1 MSPVSATYWGIPGYV
16 IFWVLFVVAVGLFAQ
31 RAYFLFRLLRL
42 GKPENRF
49 DRIGERIKTML
60 VEVVPQWC
68 SLKTVTGKDLSGIG
82 HALLFWGFSLFLI
95 SYIIF
100 IGLAGGF
107 GLSPVIEGTT
117 FETVYLSILDIA
129 AVWVILVLIWA
140 AIRRYIVRPERL
152 QISAEAAII
161 LIVVFS
167 LMVLHFCIEGFG
179 LAGSGTIPDW
189 PFVGAAFARYLSGTG
204 ISKSTLA
211 GISQGAWWL
220 HYMVILS
227 FMVYIPRSK
236 HLHVL
241 ASLVNA
247 FFKPLGPKVV
257 LEPVPVEAENF
268 GASKIQDFKWKDLLD
283 LYACA
288 VCGRCHANCPAHL
301 SGKTLSP
308 REFIHN
314 LKEHLLEEGPELLAL
329 AVKAKAS
336 SETSGES
343 PGENPPET
351 QVATQAETTAE
362 TQATTASKEMIG
374 AVVTEEEIWACTTC
388 GACQEVCPV
397 NIEHIRKIIDLRRN
411 LVMAQ
416 SKMPESAQLM
426 LRNMQQRG
434 HPWAGIQSMRL
445 RGDWTTDQQLKVLA
459 EGDNADTLFWVGC
472 TGALVERNVQA
483 TLSMTRVLK
492 AAGVDFA
499 VLGDAETCCGDPARR
514 AGYEFQFQIMAE
526 QNIEIFKSYNIKE
539 IVTSCPHCYNTLKH
553 EYPQFGGDFKVVHYT
568 QLISDLIRQGKL
580 KLTNELNSKLTYH
593 DPCYLGRYNN
603 VYQEPRGILQAIP
616 KTKLEEMERSKD
628 TGFCCGGGG
637 GLMWIEEQ
645 PGTTKINQVRL
656 EDALKTGAETVVT
669 ACPYCLQ
676 MFEDSIDHK
685 GVKDSLKARDLVE
698 LVEAAMKQS

>member
-1 MSPVSATYWGIPGYV
+1 VSPVSETYWGIPGHV
-16 IFWVLFVVAVGLFAQ
+16 IFWVVFVIAVSLFVQ
-31 RAYFLFRLLRL
+31 RAYFLFRLMRL

-107 GLSPVIEGTT
+107 GLSPLIEGTT
-117 FETVYLSILDIA
+117 FETVYSSILDIA

-140 AIRRYIVRPERL
+140 AIRRYVVRPERL
-152 QISAEAAII
+152 QMSAEAAII

-167 LMVLHFCIEGFG
+167 LMVLHICIEGFG
-179 LAGSGTIPDW
+179 FAGSGHIPDW
-189 PFVGAAFARYLSGTG
+189 PPVGAAFARFLSGTG
-204 ISKSTLA
+204 ISRSTLT
-211 GISQGAWWL
+211 GVFQGAWWL
-220 HYMVILS
+220 HYMVILG

-241 ASLVNA
+241 ASLFNA
-247 FFKPLGPKVV
+247 FFRPLGPKVV
-257 LEPVPVEAENF
+257 LEPVPVEAETF
-268 GASKIQDFKWKDLLD
+268 GASKIQDFTWKDLLD

-288 VCGRCHANCPAHL
+288 VCGRCHANCPAQL

-308 REFIHN
+308 REVIHN
-314 LKEHLLEEGPELLAL
+314 LKEHLLEAGPELLARKL
-329 AVKAKAS
+329 ASQAAAS
-336 SETSGES
+336 SETSGETQ
-343 PGENPPET
+343 GEPQTEI
-351 QVATQAETTAE
+351 QAETPAE
-362 TQATTASKEMIG
+362 TKEMIG
-374 AVVTEEEIWACTTC
+374 GVVTEEEIWACTTC

-445 RGDWTTDQQLKVLA
+445 RGDWTTDQELKVLA
-459 EGDNADTLFWVGC
+459 EGDSVNTLFWVGC
-472 TGALVERNVQA
+472 TGALVERNVKA
-483 TLSMTRVLK
+483 TLSMTRVLRT
-492 AAGVDFA
+492 AGFDFA

-514 AGYEFQFQIMAE
+514 AGYDFQFQIMAE
-526 QNIEIFKSYNIKE
+526 QNIEVFKSHNVKE

-553 EYPQFGGDFKVVHYT
+553 EYPKYGGEFKVVHYT
-568 QLISDLIRQGKL
+568 ELIADFIRQGKL
-580 KLTNELNSKLTYH
+580 KLSNELNSKLTYH

-603 VYQEPRGILQAIP
+603 VYEEPRRILQTIP

-656 EDALKTGAETVVT
+656 EDALKTGADTVVT

-698 LVEAAMKQS
+698 LVEEAMTKS

>member
-1 MSPVSATYWGIPGYV
+1 VSPVSETYWGISGYV
-16 IFWVLFVVAVGLFAQ
+16 IFWVLFAVAVGLFAQ
-31 RAYFLFRLLRL
+31 RAYFLFRLLCL

-117 FETVYLSILDIA
+117 FETVYSSILDIA
-129 AVWVILVLIWA
+129 AIWVILVLIWA

-179 LAGSGTIPDW
+179 FAGSGYIPDW
-189 PFVGAAFARYLSGTG
+189 PPVGTAFARFLSSTG
-204 ISKSTLA
+204 ISESTLM
-211 GISQGAWWL
+211 GICQGAWWL
-220 HYMVILS
+220 HYMLILG
-227 FMVYIPRSK
+227 FMAYVPRSK
-236 HLHVL
+236 HLHIF
-241 ASLVNA
+241 ASLFNA

-257 LEPVPVEAENF
+257 LEPVPVEAETF
-268 GASKIQDFKWKDLLD
+268 GASKIQDFTWKDLLD

-308 REFIHN
+308 REVIHN
-314 LKEHLLEEGPELLAL
+314 LKEHLLEVGSKLLASKL
-329 AVKAKAS
+329 AEKAAGS
-336 SETSGES
+336 SGSS
-343 PGENPPET
+343 VET
-351 QVATQAETTAE
+351 QTETPVEAPAE
-362 TQATTASKEMIG
+362 TQPKEMIG
-374 AVVTEEEIWACTTC
+374 GVVTEEEIWACTTC

-445 RGDWTTDQQLKVLA
+445 RGDWITDQELKVLA
-459 EGDNADTLFWVGC
+459 EGDNANTLFWVGC
-472 TGALVERNVQA
+472 TGALVERNVKA

-553 EYPQFGGDFKVVHYT
+553 EYPKYGGEFKVVHYT
-568 QLISDLIRQGKL
+568 ELISDFIRQGKL
-580 KLTNELNSKLTYH
+580 KLANELNSKLTYH

-603 VYQEPRGILQAIP
+603 VYEEPRQILQAIP
-616 KTKLEEMERSKD
+616 KAKLEEMERSRD

-645 PGTTKINQVRL
+645 PGTTKINQIRL
-656 EDALKTGAETVVT
+656 EDALKTGADTVVT

-698 LVEAAMKQS
+698 LVEGAMKRS

>member
-1 MSPVSATYWGIPGYV
+1 
-16 IFWVLFVVAVGLFAQ
+16 
-31 RAYFLFRLLRL
+31 
-42 GKPENRF
+42 
-49 DRIGERIKTML
+49 
-60 VEVVPQWC
+60 
-68 SLKTVTGKDLSGIG
+68 
-82 HALLFWGFSLFLI
+82 
-95 SYIIF
+95 
-100 IGLAGGF
+100 
-107 GLSPVIEGTT
+107 
-117 FETVYLSILDIA
+117 
-129 AVWVILVLIWA
+129 
-140 AIRRYIVRPERL
+140 
-152 QISAEAAII
+152 
-161 LIVVFS
+161 
-167 LMVLHFCIEGFG
+167 
-179 LAGSGTIPDW
+179 
-189 PFVGAAFARYLSGTG
+189 
-204 ISKSTLA
+204 
-211 GISQGAWWL
+211 
-220 HYMVILS
+220 
-227 FMVYIPRSK
+227 MVYIPRSK

-257 LEPVPVEAENF
+257 LEPIPVEAETF
-268 GASKIQDFKWKDLLD
+268 GASRIQDFTWKDLLD

-288 VCGRCHANCPAHL
+288 VCGRCHANCPAQL
-301 SGKTLSP
+301 TGKTLSP
-308 REFIHN
+308 REVIHN
-314 LKEHLLEEGPELLAL
+314 LKEHLLEAGPELLADKL
-329 AVKAKAS
+329 AGKAEAS
-336 SETSGES
+336 SESQ
-343 PGENPPET
+343 GENPADARVET
-351 QVATQAETTAE
+351 HAETPATTQA
-362 TQATTASKEMIG
+362 KEMIG
-374 AVVTEEEIWACTTC
+374 GVVTEEEIWACTTC

-397 NIEHIRKIIDLRRN
+397 NIEHIRKIIDIRRN

-445 RGDWTTDQQLKVLA
+445 RGDWTTDQELKVLA
-459 EGDNADTLFWVGC
+459 EGDSANTLFWVGC

-492 AAGVDFA
+492 TAGVDFA

-553 EYPQFGGDFKVVHYT
+553 EYPMYGGEFKVVHYT
-568 QLISDLIRQGKL
+568 ELIADFIRQGKL
-580 KLTNELNSKLTYH
+580 NLTNELNSKLTYH

-603 VYQEPRGILQAIP
+603 VYLEPRRILQAIP
-616 KTKLEEMERSKD
+616 KTRLEEMERSRD

-645 PGTTKINQVRL
+645 PGTTKINQMRL

-676 MFEDSIDHK
+676 MFEDSIEHK

-698 LVEAAMKQS
+698 LVEASMKQS

>member
-1 MSPVSATYWGIPGYV
+1 
-16 IFWVLFVVAVGLFAQ
+16 
-31 RAYFLFRLLRL
+31 
-42 GKPENRF
+42 
-49 DRIGERIKTML
+49 
-60 VEVVPQWC
+60 
-68 SLKTVTGKDLSGIG
+68 
-82 HALLFWGFSLFLI
+82 
-95 SYIIF
+95 
-100 IGLAGGF
+100 
-107 GLSPVIEGTT
+107 
-117 FETVYLSILDIA
+117 
-129 AVWVILVLIWA
+129 
-140 AIRRYIVRPERL
+140 VRPERL

-179 LAGSGTIPDW
+179 FAGSGNTTDW
-189 PFVGAAFARYLSGTG
+189 PPVGAAFARFLSGTG
-204 ISKSTLA
+204 MSESALT
-211 GISQGAWWL
+211 GVYQGAWWL
-220 HYMVILS
+220 HYALILG

-257 LEPVPVEAENF
+257 LEPIPVEAETF
-268 GASKIQDFKWKDLLD
+268 GASRIQDFTWKDLLD

-288 VCGRCHANCPAHL
+288 VCGRCHANCPAQL
-301 SGKTLSP
+301 TGKTLSP
-308 REFIHN
+308 REVIHN
-314 LKEHLLEEGPELLAL
+314 LKEHLLEAGPELLADKL
-329 AVKAKAS
+329 AGKAEAS
-336 SETSGES
+336 SESQ
-343 PGENPPET
+343 GENPADARVET
-351 QVATQAETTAE
+351 HAETPATTQA
-362 TQATTASKEMIG
+362 KEMIG
-374 AVVTEEEIWACTTC
+374 GVVTEEEIWACTTC

-397 NIEHIRKIIDLRRN
+397 NIEHIRKIIDIRRN

-445 RGDWTTDQQLKVLA
+445 RGDWTTDQELKVLA
-459 EGDNADTLFWVGC
+459 EGDSANTLFWVGC

-492 AAGVDFA
+492 TAGVDFA

-553 EYPQFGGDFKVVHYT
+553 EYPMYGGEFKVVHYT
-568 QLISDLIRQGKL
+568 ELIADFIRQGKL
-580 KLTNELNSKLTYH
+580 NLTNELNSKLTYH

-603 VYQEPRGILQAIP
+603 VYLEPRRILQAIP
-616 KTKLEEMERSKD
+616 KTRLEEMERSRD

-645 PGTTKINQVRL
+645 PGTTKINQMRL

-676 MFEDSIDHK
+676 MFEDSIEHK

-698 LVEAAMKQS
+698 LVEASMKQS

>member
-1 MSPVSATYWGIPGYV
+1 MSPVSATYWGIPGVV
-16 IFWVLFVVAVGLFAQ
+16 IFWVLFAIAIGLFAQ
-31 RAYFLFRLLRL
+31 RAYFLFRLMRL

-49 DRIGERIKTML
+49 DRIGQRIKTML

-68 SLKTVTGKDLSGIG
+68 SLKTVTQKDLSGIG

-107 GLSPVIEGTT
+107 GLSPVIEGTP
-117 FETVYLSILDIA
+117 FETVYSSILDIA
-129 AVWVILVLIWA
+129 AVWVIIVLIWA
-140 AIRRYIVRPERL
+140 AIRRYIVKPERL
-152 QISAEAAII
+152 QMSAEAAII

-167 LMVLHFCIEGFG
+167 LMVLHICIEGFG
-179 LAGSGTIPDW
+179 FAGSGHIPDW
-189 PFVGAAFARYLSGTG
+189 PPVGAAFALFLSGAG
-204 ISKSTLA
+204 ISKSTLI
-211 GISQGAWWL
+211 GVYQGAWWL
-220 HYMVILS
+220 HYALILG

-257 LEPVPVEAENF
+257 LEPIPLEGPETF
-268 GASKIQDFKWKDLLD
+268 GASKIQDFTWKDLLD

-288 VCGRCHANCPAHL
+288 VCGRCHVNCPAQL
-301 SGKTLSP
+301 TGKTLSP
-308 REFIHN
+308 REVIHN
-314 LKEHLLEEGPELLAL
+314 LKEHLLEAGPELLAL
-329 AVKAKAS
+329 ASQAEASSGNGAKA
-336 SETSGES
+336 
-343 PGENPPET
+343 
-351 QVATQAETTAE
+351 
-362 TQATTASKEMIG
+362 MIG
-374 AVVTEEEIWACTTC
+374 DVVTEEEIWACTTC

-397 NIEHIRKIIDLRRN
+397 NIEHIRKIIDMRRN
-411 LVMAQ
+411 LVLAQ

-434 HPWAGIQSMRL
+434 HPWSGVQSMRL
-445 RGDWTTDQQLKVLA
+445 RGDWTSDQELKVLA

-472 TGALVERNVQA
+472 TGALVERNVKA

-492 AAGVDFA
+492 AGGVDFA
-499 VLGDAETCCGDPARR
+499 VLGEAETCCGDPARR
-514 AGYEFQFQIMAE
+514 AGYEFQFQMMAE
-526 QNIEIFKSYNIKE
+526 QNIEIFKNHNIKE
-539 IVTSCPHCYNTLKH
+539 IITSCPHCYNTIKH
-553 EYPQFGGDFKVVHYT
+553 EYPRYGGDFKVVHYT
-568 QLISDLIRQGKL
+568 ELIFDLISQGKL

-593 DPCYLGRYNN
+593 DPCYLGRYNSI
-603 VYQEPRGILQAIP
+603 YQEPRGILQAIP
-616 KTKLEEMERSKD
+616 KTKLEEMERSRD

-645 PGTTKINQVRL
+645 PGTTKINQMRL

-676 MFEDSIDHK
+676 MFEDSIEHK
-685 GVKDSLKARDLVE
+685 GMKDSLKARDLVE
-698 LVEAAMKQS
+698 LVEAAMKLSY

>member
-1 MSPVSATYWGIPGYV
+1 
-16 IFWVLFVVAVGLFAQ
+16 
-31 RAYFLFRLLRL
+31 
-42 GKPENRF
+42 
-49 DRIGERIKTML
+49 ML

-68 SLKTVTGKDLSGIG
+68 SLKTVTRKDLSGIG
-82 HALLFWGFSLFLI
+82 HALLFWGFSLFLV

-107 GLSPVIEGTT
+107 GLSPLIEGGA
-117 FETVYLSILDIA
+117 FEMVYSSILDIA
-129 AVWVILVLIWA
+129 ALWVIIVLIWA
-140 AIRRYIVRPERL
+140 AVRRYVVRPERL
-152 QISAEAAII
+152 QVSAEAAII

-179 LAGSGTIPDW
+179 LAGAGVTTGWPPLGT
-189 PFVGAAFARYLSGTG
+189 ALARFLSGAG
-204 ISKSTLA
+204 ISKSTLI
-211 GISQGAWWL
+211 GISHGAWWL
-220 HYMVILS
+220 HYAVILG
-227 FMVYIPRSK
+227 FMVYMPRSK

-241 ASLVNA
+241 ASLFNA

-257 LEPVPVEAENF
+257 LEPIPVEAETF
-268 GASKIQDFKWKDLLD
+268 GASRIQDFTWKDLLD

-301 SGKTLSP
+301 SGKALSP
-308 REFIHN
+308 REVIHN
-314 LKEHLLEEGPELLAL
+314 LKEHLLEAGPGLLAL
-329 AVKAKAS
+329 AGQSKTS
-336 SETSGES
+336 SE
-343 PGENPPET
+343 NPAEA
-351 QVATQAETTAE
+351 QADAQAETPAD
-362 TQATTASKEMIG
+362 TQPGTKEMIG
-374 AVVTEEEIWACTTC
+374 GVVTEEEIWACTTC

-397 NIEHIRKIIDLRRN
+397 NIEHIRKIIEMRRN

-445 RGDWTTDQQLKVLA
+445 RGDWTTDQELKVLA

-472 TGALVERNVQA
+472 TGALVERNVKA

-526 QNIEIFKSYNIKE
+526 QNIELFKSYNIKE
-539 IVTSCPHCYNTLKH
+539 IVTSCPHCYNTLKQ
-553 EYPQFGGDFKVVHYT
+553 EYPRYGGDFKVVHYT
-568 QLISDLIRQGKL
+568 ELISDLIGQGRL
-580 KLTNELNSKLTYH
+580 KLANGLHSRLTYH

-603 VYQEPRGILQAIP
+603 VYREPRRILQAIP
-616 KTKLEEMERSKD
+616 GTELKEMERSKE

-685 GVKDSLKARDLVE
+685 GVKDSLKAKDLVE
-698 LVEAAMKQS
+698 LVEEAMVTK

>member
-1 MSPVSATYWGIPGYV
+1 LSPVSATYWGIPGYV
-16 IFWVLFVVAVGLFAQ
+16 IFWVLFVIAFGLFAQ
-31 RAYFLFRLLRL
+31 RFYFLFRVMRL
-42 GKPENRF
+42 GKQENRF

-68 SLKTVTGKDLSGIG
+68 TLKTVTPEDRAGIG
-82 HALLFWGFSLFLI
+82 HALFFWCFCLFFI

-107 GLSPVIEGTT
+107 GLSPWIERTP
-117 FETVYLSILDIA
+117 FETVYFSILDIA
-129 AVWVILVLIWA
+129 AALVTLTLIVAAVRRYVIRPQRLEPSVEAGVILMM
-140 AIRRYIVRPERL
+140 
-152 QISAEAAII
+152 
-161 LIVVFS
+161 VFS
-167 LMVLHFCIEGFG
+167 LMVLHVFG
-179 LAGSGTIPDW
+179 GAFDHAIRGVHTSW
-189 PFVGAAFARYLSGTG
+189 PPLGAALGGFFNRTSL
-204 ISKSTLA
+204 
-211 GISQGAWWL
+211 SQGTLEAASRGVWWL
-220 HYMVILS
+220 HYLVILG

-236 HLHVL
+236 HLHIL
-241 ASLVNA
+241 ASFANA
-247 FFKPLGPKVV
+247 FFKTLGPKVV
-257 LEPVPVEAENF
+257 LEPIPVEAETF
-268 GASKIQDFKWKDLLD
+268 GVSKIQDFKWKDLLD

-288 VCGRCHANCPAHL
+288 VCGRCHVNCPAQL
-301 SGKTLSP
+301 TGKTLSP
-308 REFIHN
+308 REVIHN
-314 LKEHLLEEGPELLAL
+314 LKEHLLEAGPELLAGKL
-329 AVKAKAS
+329 TGQAKAS
-336 SETSGES
+336 SEN
-343 PGENPPET
+343 PGKNPIET
-351 QVATQAETTAE
+351 QVETPAETPA
-362 TQATTASKEMIG
+362 KNMIG
-374 AVVTEEEIWACTTC
+374 DVVTEEEIWACTTC

-397 NIEHIRKIIDLRRN
+397 NIEHIRKIIELRRN
-411 LVMAQ
+411 LVMVQ

-445 RGDWTTDQQLKVLA
+445 RGDWTTDQELKVLA
-459 EGDNADTLFWVGC
+459 EGDSANTLFWVGC
-472 TGALVERNVQA
+472 TGALVERNVKA

-514 AGYEFQFQIMAE
+514 AGYDFQFQIMAE

-539 IVTSCPHCYNTLKH
+539 IVTSCPHCYNTIKN
-553 EYPQFGGDFKVVHYT
+553 EYPRYGGEFKVVHYT
-568 QLISDLIRQGKL
+568 ELIADLIRQGKL
-580 KLTNELNSKLTYH
+580 KLTNDLNSKLTYH

-603 VYQEPRGILQAIP
+603 VYQEPRQILQAIP
-616 KTKLEEMERSKD
+616 KTKLEEMERSRD

-698 LVEAAMKQS
+698 IVEEAMKEP

>member
-1 MSPVSATYWGIPGYV
+1 MSPVSATYWGIPGYA
-16 IFWVLFVVAVGLFAQ
+16 IFWIFFVVAVSLFAQ
-31 RAYFLFRLLRL
+31 RAYFLFRLMRL
-42 GKPENRF
+42 GKPENRY
-49 DRIGERIKTML
+49 DRMGQRIKTML

-68 SLKTVTGKDLSGIG
+68 SLKTVTQKDLSGIG

-107 GLSPVIEGTT
+107 GLSRMIEGSA
-117 FETVYLSILDIA
+117 FETVYSSILDIA
-129 AVWVILVLIWA
+129 AVWVIIVIFWA
-140 AIRRYIVRPERL
+140 AIRRYVVRPERL

-179 LAGSGTIPDW
+179 FAGYKMATDW
-189 PFVGAAFARYLSGTG
+189 PPVGAAFARFLSGTG
-204 ISKSTLA
+204 ISESTLI
-211 GISQGAWWL
+211 GLYRGAWWP
-220 HYMVILS
+220 HYAFILG

-241 ASLVNA
+241 ASLVNSL
-247 FFKPLGPKVV
+247 FKPLERKVV
-257 LEPVPVEAENF
+257 LEAIPVEAETF
-268 GASKIQDFKWKDLLD
+268 GASKIQDFSWKDLLD

-314 LKEHLLEEGPELLAL
+314 LKEHLLEAGPELLAG
-329 AVKAKAS
+329 K
-336 SETSGES
+336 
-343 PGENPPET
+343 
-351 QVATQAETTAE
+351 AETTSEDSAE
-362 TQATTASKEMIG
+362 TRATTEAEAPAKAQSKSMIG
-374 AVVTEEEIWACTTC
+374 GVVTEEEIWACTTC

-445 RGDWTTDQQLKVLA
+445 RGDWTADQELKVLA
-459 EGDNADTLFWVGC
+459 EGDHANTLFWVGC
-472 TGALVERNVQA
+472 TGALVERNVKA

-492 AAGVDFA
+492 AAGLDFA

-526 QNIEIFKSYNIKE
+526 QNIEILKSHNIIE

-553 EYPQFGGDFKVVHYT
+553 EYPKFGGEFKVVHYT
-568 QLISDLIRQGKL
+568 ELISDLIRQGKL
-580 KLTNELNSKLTYH
+580 KLTHELNAKLTYH

-603 VYQEPRGILQAIP
+603 LYQEPRRILQAIP
-616 KTKLEEMERSKD
+616 RTKLQEMERSRN

-656 EDALKTGAETVVT
+656 EEALKTGAETVVT

-676 MFEDSIDHK
+676 MFEDSIEHK
-685 GVKDSLKARDLVE
+685 GMKDSLKARDLVE
-698 LVEAAMKQS
+698 LVEASMKKS